1 MGCYGDFF
9 EKAKPYIAMTS
20 LQFGYA
26 GMNVI
31 TKVSLNHG
39 MSHYVLVV
47 YRHAFATISI
57 APFALILERYY
68 VVAIYLLVNV
78 NHHHACILKFS

>member
-1 MGCYGDFF
+1 MV
-9 EKAKPYIAMTS
+9 S

-26 GMNVI
+26 GMNII

-47 YRHAFATISI
+47 LSPCICNSIHCSI
-57 APFALILERYY
+57 ALFLER
-68 VVAIYLLVNV
+68 
-78 NHHHACILKFS
+78 

>member
-1 MGCYGDFF
+1 MESQLAQGCCGDLFHRC
-9 EKAKPYIAMTS
+9 KPYIAMIS

-57 APFALILERYY
+57 APFALMLER
-68 VVAIYLLVNV
+68 
-78 NHHHACILKFS
+78 